1 MQARLQNK
9 GVRQARRPVSLR
21 LHQWSL
27 GRLGYGNSDPATNGE
42 FALLDDLSD
51 APVVFDVGARH
62 GDYAAFVLDRRPNAD
77 VHCFEPSRESFAEV
91 SRRLAGQACLHNVA
105 LSDNVGTDVLYSDQ
119 SGSAMSSLYRREL
132 GWLNVDFS
140 VTEDVAVSTLDA
152 VCAEEEVERIDLL
165 KLDAEGAEALVLS
178 GAKRMLGEE
187 RIDRVVFEYGGTA
200 LDSHFFIR
208 DFYRLLPNFDL
219 YRVLPD
225 GLLPLG
231 AYSEH
236 LELAHY
242 SNYCA
247 VRRSSVD
254 TASG

>member
-1 MQARLQNK
+1 MR
-9 GVRQARRPVSLR
+9 RARRPIALR
-21 LHQWSL
+21 LHEWSL
-27 GRLGYGNSDPATNGE
+27 SRLGYGNADPAANGE
-42 FALLDDLSD
+42 FALLDDLPD

-62 GDYAAFVLDRRPNAD
+62 GDYAAFVLELRPNAE
-77 VHCFEPSRESFAEV
+77 VHCFEPSRTSFADLS
-91 SRRLAGQACLHNVA
+91 SRLVGRARLHNVA
-105 LSDNVGTDVLYSDQ
+105 LAESRGTALLYSEQ

-140 VTEDVAVSTLDA
+140 ITEDVAVSTLDA
-152 VCAEEEVERIDLL
+152 VCAEEGVERIDVL
-165 KLDAEGAEALVLS
+165 KLDAEGAEAPVLA
-178 GAKRMLGEE
+178 GATRMLDEG
-187 RIDRVVFEYGGTA
+187 RIERVVFEYGGTA
-200 LDSHFFIR
+200 LDSGFFIR

-231 AYSEH
+231 PYSEH

-247 VRRSSVD
+247 VRRSQP
-254 TASG
+254 SGRGLYPSSTRRT